1 MSDDPIRY
9 WQALTTVEAASLA
22 ERDPVI
28 VLPVAAIEQHGP
40 HLPLSTDLVIGLAL
54 LAEAFRRLPPD
65 LPVFALPPQA
75 LGASAEHRRFAGTLS
90 LAPELLVESLV
101 QTGASVAAA
110 GARRLVVA
118 NSHGGNL
125 SAVDIAARRL
135 REEQR
140 LLVVKTSY
148 FDGPRPAGTGL
159 PDAEWRYGLHGGAV
173 ETAML
178 RHLRPDLV
186 RLDDVD
192 RFPSLDES
200 LGTTLRHL
208 SAEGNAS
215 FAWLAGDLN
224 PQGVVGD
231 ARLGTPELGALLVKH
246 YGRMLADVIADARA
260 FPLAPLT

>member
-9 WQALTTVEAASLA
+9 WQALSTVEAASLA
-22 ERDPVI
+22 SRDPVI
-28 VLPVAAIEQHGP
+28 VLPVSAIEQHGP

-54 LAEAFRRLPPD
+54 LAEAFRRLPRN

-110 GARRLVVA
+110 GIRRLVIA

-125 SAVDIAARRL
+125 PAVDIAALRL

-148 FDGPRPAGTGL
+148 FDGPRPAETGL
-159 PDAEWRYGLHGGAV
+159 PETEWRYGLHGGAV

-178 RHLRPDLV
+178 LHLRPDLV
-186 RLDDVD
+186 RLDAVD
-192 RFPSLDES
+192 RFSSLDES
-200 LGTTLRHL
+200 LETTRHL
-208 SAEGNAS
+208 SAEGSAS

-231 ARLGTPELGALLVKH
+231 ARLGSAELGALLVKH
-246 YGRMLADVIADARA
+246 YGRMLAEVIADARA